1 MTLEDKIT
9 RLIQLQNEVFL
20 MHRQARVDA
29 AIEAEAAALAA
40 EIAAADADGSIARQL
55 RNEAAAFIA
64 EELSQHPP
72 GTINPYQD
80 ITPAPVDDTPPR
92 SRAELLALDPEDL
105 YFIIGEALEVKVTD
119 GLQLT
124 PTEAVVHTLFRFD
137 DEVQNGGAEQFFANA
152 PELPAQSVTD
162 ALGAVSA
169 KKYAALF
176 SQLLPN
182 AHDPAS
188 LEQFDEVYYKHYER
202 TPLSRFVGKYI
213 RKHIDTFIR

>member
-20 MHRQARVDA
+20 MHRYARADA
-29 AIEAEAAALAA
+29 ALDAEAAALAA
-40 EIAAADADGSIARQL
+40 EIAAVDTDGSIARRL

-72 GTINPYQD
+72 GTIDPYQD
-80 ITPAPVDDTPPR
+80 ITPAPADESPPR
-92 SRAELLALDPEDL
+92 SRSELLALDPEDL
-105 YFIIGEALEVKVTD
+105 YFIIGEALEVKAAE
-119 GLQLT
+119 GLPLAAQ
-124 PTEAVVHTLFRFD
+124 EAVVYVLFRFD

-152 PELPAQSVTD
+152 PEMSADCVAD
-162 ALGAVSA
+162 ALAAVGA

-176 SQLLPN
+176 SQLLPD
-182 AHDPAS
+182 AHDSAA
-188 LEQFDEVYYKHYER
+188 LEQFDAGYYKHYER

-213 RKHIDTFIR
+213 RKHIDTFTC